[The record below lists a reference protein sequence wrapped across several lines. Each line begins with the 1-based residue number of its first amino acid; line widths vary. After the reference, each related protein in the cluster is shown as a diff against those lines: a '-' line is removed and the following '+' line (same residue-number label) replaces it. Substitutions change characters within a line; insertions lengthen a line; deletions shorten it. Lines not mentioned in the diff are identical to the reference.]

1 MKAVYYTKTGD
12 AKNVLKVDTFD
23 DPAPK
28 KNQVVVQTSIE
39 DLLK

>member
-28 KNQVVVQTSIE
+28 KNQVV
-39 DLLK
+39 LKIDC